1 MFFAAIQNR
10 EIATISG
17 KIRPL
22 RLSICLFGMLSLLF
36 LSWPTSGANDK
47 FEVTQRAEKLT
58 QSLFGLNQAYQAS
71 SANSRNVALQELL
84 GAAIERRNLL
94 LSQIENN
101 PELVLGAAVPAS
113 VRARMPVEVQAHI
126 ESKVSLPGTLEVL
139 YEDYEGGQGRLKHF
153 LRENDLG
160 PVSLHFEVAP
170 TGLLSGLPVTVTGV
184 LVPDREQK
192 GGAMALHSDGSVLT
206 LAAKGGKGGGNNG
219 GTPTPTS
226 SALGERRTLV
236 ILVNFQDFPSEPYT
250 REFAEDLILGTTSD
264 YFLESSGQQTWLS
277 GDVVGWHT
285 IPVSSAVCDRS
296 AIALEA
302 EKAAAATGVDIDAYS
317 HRIYAFPQIPCGWWG
332 LSSVGGNP
340 TTTWITG
347 KLKLGVTAHEL
358 GHSFGLYHS
367 QSLDCGDTTLGSSC
381 TQYQYGDTLDMMGSS
396 SFAHFN
402 PFQKELLGW
411 LNTPSSPSIETIEST
426 GTYSL
431 ESYAGG
437 PGSGPKALKILKSVD
452 PSTGVRSWY
461 YVHARQAVGFDSGF
475 AANTNVL
482 NGVSVLQGTESQRS
496 SSLLLDMTP
505 GSGDSIYLEW
515 IDPALEVGQ
524 SFEDP
529 VAGVI
534 ITTEWVTDAQAA
546 VNVEFG
552 TAPVNEYLLD
562 LASDQVLYTR
572 GQTAYL
578 TTTVTSGGWPIAGIP
593 VSFSITKANGSEVRS
608 SGVTNGSGML
618 TYTLRIKR
626 RDPVGIYQAA
636 SVVNGGDISGSVTTN
651 FQVE

>member
-1 MFFAAIQNR
+1 MFFAALPNR
-10 EIATISG
+10 GIATISE
-17 KIRPL
+17 KKRVLRPFV
-22 RLSICLFGMLSLLF
+22 RLFGMLSLLF
-36 LSWPTSGANDK
+36 FSWSAAGANDK
-47 FEVTQRAEKLT
+47 FEVTQRAEKLS
-58 QSLFGLNQAYQAS
+58 QSLFGLNQAYQAA
-71 SANSRNVALQELL
+71 SASSRNAALQELL
-84 GAAIERRNLL
+84 RTAIERRNLL
-94 LSQIENN
+94 LSQVESN
-101 PELVLGAAVPAS
+101 PGLVLNSAVSAS
-113 VRARMPVEVQAHI
+113 VRARMPAEIQMYI

-139 YEDYEGGQGRLKHF
+139 YEDFEGGQAHLKHF
-153 LRENDLG
+153 LRESDLG
-160 PVSLHFEVAP
+160 QISLHFEVAP
-170 TGLLSGLPVTVTGV
+170 PDLLSGLPATVTGV

-192 GGAMALHSDGSVLT
+192 GGAMALKSGESVLT

-219 GTPTPTS
+219 GTPASTS
-226 SALGERRTLV
+226 SALGERKTLV
-236 ILVNFQDFPSEPYT
+236 ILVNFQDFPNEPYT

-264 YFLESSGQQTWLS
+264 YFLESSSQQTWLS

-285 IPVSSAVCDRS
+285 IPVSSAVCDRN

-317 HRIYAFPQIPCGWWG
+317 HRVYAFPQISCGWWG
-332 LSSVGGNP
+332 LSSVGGTP
-340 TTTWITG
+340 STTWITG

-367 QSLDCGDTTLGSSC
+367 QSLDCGDTTLGSNC
-381 TQYQYGDTLDMMGSS
+381 TQYQYGDTLDIMGSS

-431 ESYAGG
+431 ESYVGG
-437 PGSGPKALKILKSVD
+437 SGSGPKALKILKSVD
-452 PSTGVRSWY
+452 PSTGMRSWY
-461 YVHARQAVGFDSGF
+461 YVHARKAVGFDSGF
-475 AANTNVL
+475 AASTNVL

-515 IDPALEVGQ
+515 SDPALEVGQ

-529 VAGVI
+529 VAGVT
-534 ITTEWVTDAQAA
+534 ITTEWVTDGQAA
-546 VNVEFG
+546 VSVAFG
-552 TAPVNEYLLD
+552 TAPVNDYLLEV
-562 LASDQVLYTR
+562 ASDQVLYAR

-578 TTTVTSGGWPIAGIP
+578 TTTVTSGGWPLAGIP
-593 VSFSITKANGSEVRS
+593 VSFTITKANGSEVTS
-608 SGVTNGSGML
+608 SGVTNSSGMF

-626 RDPVGIYQAA
+626 RDPVGIYQAV
-636 SVVNGGDISGSVTTN
+636 SVVNGDASSGSAAAS